1 MKTRKILAIAI
12 ITIMFLALFIG
23 TVSAITVSVFMIT
36 SGQYSDGNRIDF
48 DAEVRELN
56 VNDTL
61 QLNTVIAYGDDRPGG
76 SHSAGW
82 TVVEADVEVLAWTSS
97 DTTVATVSS
106 TGLVTGKKAGT
117 TTITATTK
125 DPTPDGD
132 PESIKRDTVE
142 ITVKNSP
149 ISPVGPDLYD
159 FSSAKIEMVKEKGVL
174 FYDAKMY
181 VSGIDTAKVK
191 SYAQEHHSYFYLY
204 VSDKADTTLPTTFDD
219 MQAMMT
225 SYGKE
230 ISYPVVYSLN
240 LLDNNKFEVS
250 GDMNELY
257 AKLGNDFYATIL
269 ESHSD
274 QTDGVLKVWPS
285 KRDINVTKPA
295 QEAYGNKIKFDIFDS
310 YTYMAVNEPS
320 SGNQNKME
328 MKVAKVNDIS
338 KYTAEN
344 KYTNLMADLKNTT
357 NFVYDNQITFDRSGA
372 GGTNASNEE
381 LTTSHINFEKGAYY
395 LVYAK
400 LLGEGKYNEV
410 EDAELYYYTGTML
423 KPVTEFDE
431 EQPASGGNAVT
442 TPFNISGDNSI
453 ATKKIPQTGATPVF
467 MIVLGSAVLV
477 AGVFVVANK
486 KYRDIK

>member
-1 MKTRKILAIAI
+1 MKARKILAIAI

-23 TVSAITVSVFMIT
+23 TVSAVTVPEFRITAF
-36 SGQYSDGNRIDF
+36 QYSDRDKMSENEVTEVDIDG
-48 DAEVRELN
+48 
-56 VNDTL
+56 TL
-61 QLNTVIAYGDDRPGG
+61 QLYTVAAYGNDLPATPDDE
-76 SHSAGW
+76 GW
-82 TVVEADVEVLAWTSS
+82 FVLKANLEGVTWTSS

-106 TGLVTGKKAGT
+106 TGVVTGKKAGK
-117 TTITATTK
+117 TTITATT
-125 DPTPDGD
+125 T
-132 PESIKRDTVE
+132 DTIVDDKTTSVE
-142 ITVKNSP
+142 ITVKNLSV
-149 ISPVGPDLYD
+149 SPVGPDLYD

-285 KRDINVTKPA
+285 KRDTNVTKPA

-320 SGNQNKME
+320 SGNQKKME

-357 NFVYDNQITFDRSGA
+357 NFVYDNQITFDRNGT
-372 GGTNASNEE
+372 GGTNASNPE

-431 EQPASGGNAVT
+431 GQPASGGNAVT

>member
-23 TVSAITVSVFMIT
+23 TVSAVTVPEFMIT
-36 SGQYSDGNRIDF
+36 SNQYSDRSRMD

-56 VNDTL
+56 VDSTL
-61 QLNTVIAYGDDRPGG
+61 QLYTVIAYGNDLPATPDDGG
-76 SHSAGW
+76 W
-82 TVVEADVEVLAWTSS
+82 YVLEADVEVLAWTSS

-125 DPTPDGD
+125 DPTTDGD
-132 PESIKRDTVE
+132 PESIKTATVE
-142 ITVKNSP
+142 ITVNSTE
-149 ISPVGPDLYD
+149 SPVGPDLYD

-181 VSGIDTAKVK
+181 VSGIDTANVK
-191 SYAQEHHSYFYLY
+191 SYAREHHSYFYLY

-219 MQAMMT
+219 MQDMMT

-285 KRDINVTKPA
+285 KKDTNVTKPA

-320 SGNQNKME
+320 SGNQKKME

-344 KYTNLMADLKNTT
+344 KYTNLMADFKNTT
-357 NFVYDNQITFDRSGA
+357 NFVYDNQITFDRNGT
-372 GGTNASNEE
+372 GGTNASNPE

-431 EQPASGGNAVT
+431 GQPASGGNAVT

-467 MIVLGSAVLV
+467 MIVLGSAILV

-486 KYRDIK
+486 KYRAIK

>member
-23 TVSAITVSVFMIT
+23 TVSAVTVPEFRITAF
-36 SGQYSDGNRIDF
+36 QYSDRDKMSENEVTEVDIDG
-48 DAEVRELN
+48 
-56 VNDTL
+56 TL
-61 QLNTVIAYGDDRPGG
+61 QLYTVAAYGNDLPATPDDE
-76 SHSAGW
+76 GW
-82 TVVEADVEVLAWTSS
+82 FVLKANLEGVTWTSS

-106 TGLVTGKKAGT
+106 TGVVTGKKAGK
-117 TTITATTK
+117 TTITATT
-125 DPTPDGD
+125 T
-132 PESIKRDTVE
+132 DTIVDDKTTSVE
-142 ITVKNSP
+142 ITVKNLS

-225 SYGKE
+225 SHGKE

-285 KRDINVTKPA
+285 KRDTNVTKPA

-320 SGNQNKME
+320 SGNQKKME

-357 NFVYDNQITFDRSGA
+357 NFVYDNQITFDRNGA

-431 EQPASGGNAVT
+431 GQPASGGNAVT
-442 TPFNISGDNSI
+442 TPFNITGDNSI

>member
-12 ITIMFLALFIG
+12 IAIMFLALFIG
-23 TVSAITVSVFMIT
+23 TVSAVTLPEFRITAF
-36 SGQYSDGNRIDF
+36 QYSDRDKMSENEVTEVDIDG
-48 DAEVRELN
+48 
-56 VNDTL
+56 TL
-61 QLNTVIAYGDDRPGG
+61 QLYTVAAYGNDLPATPDDE
-76 SHSAGW
+76 GW
-82 TVVEADVEVLAWTSS
+82 FVLKANLEGVTWTSS

-106 TGLVTGKKAGT
+106 TGVVTGKKAGK
-117 TTITATTK
+117 TTITATT
-125 DPTPDGD
+125 T
-132 PESIKRDTVE
+132 DTIVDDKTTSVE
-142 ITVKNSP
+142 ITVKNLS

-225 SYGKE
+225 SSGKE

-285 KRDINVTKPA
+285 KKDTNVTKPA

-320 SGNQNKME
+320 SGNQKKME

-357 NFVYDNQITFDRSGA
+357 NFVYDNQITFDRNGT

-381 LTTSHINFEKGAYY
+381 LTTSHINFEKDAYY

>member
-76 SHSAGW
+76 SNSAGW

-181 VSGIDTAKVK
+181 
-191 SYAQEHHSYFYLY
+191 
-204 VSDKADTTLPTTFDD
+204 TFRT
-219 MQAMMT
+219 QT
-225 SYGKE
+225 H
-230 ISYPVVYSLN
+230 LN
-240 LLDNNKFEVS
+240 LHL
-250 GDMNELY
+250 L
-257 AKLGNDFYATIL
+257 
-269 ESHSD
+269 
-274 QTDGVLKVWPS
+274 
-285 KRDINVTKPA
+285 TKENA
-295 QEAYGNKIKFDIFDS
+295 QQLCIKI
-310 YTYMAVNEPS
+310 AVQ
-320 SGNQNKME
+320 GWR
-328 MKVAKVNDIS
+328 
-338 KYTAEN
+338 
-344 KYTNLMADLKNTT
+344 L
-357 NFVYDNQITFDRSGA
+357 R
-372 GGTNASNEE
+372 
-381 LTTSHINFEKGAYY
+381 
-395 LVYAK
+395 
-400 LLGEGKYNEV
+400 
-410 EDAELYYYTGTML
+410 
-423 KPVTEFDE
+423 
-431 EQPASGGNAVT
+431 
-442 TPFNISGDNSI
+442 
-453 ATKKIPQTGATPVF
+453 
-467 MIVLGSAVLV
+467 
-477 AGVFVVANK
+477 
-486 KYRDIK
+486 